1 MTIQQ
6 MMMQLINSNNPLFMR
21 AQQMVAGKSEEEIKQ
36 IAMNLCN
43 QRGIDFN
50 SALQQF
56 QSQINNNNN
65 NIKQ

>member
-6 MMMQLINSNNPLFMR
+6 MMMQLINSNNPLFTR